1 MKLKELAK
9 KPVLTKVTI
18 SDKDIVEK
26 YGEEIEFHVYDRY
39 EFDTYL
45 KLFQTEEN
53 DMNRM
58 TEIVKELLMD
68 ENGKPIITDGEILP
82 SDIMVKAIE
91 EVVQILGNSV
101 TPTSST

>member
-9 KPVLTKVTI
+9 KPVLTKVTL

-26 YGEEIEFHVYDRY
+26 YGEEIEFYIYDRY

-53 DMNRM
+53 DISRM
-58 TEIVKELLMD
+58 TTLVKELLMD
-68 ENGKPIITDGEILP
+68 DKGNPIITDGEILP
-82 SDIMVKAIE
+82 SDIMMKAIE
-91 EVVQILGNSV
+91 QVVKTLGNSV